1 MATTFTECPD
11 AVKRRAMEIARK
23 HHQHLLEGDVTIFF
37 KFAENPDDVALMFQ
51 GYPAAAT
58 IKINSYEK
66 RIEGLQ
72 DATMTI
78 DKVWWDEASEEM
90 QDALLDHELQHI
102 DVRRNKA
109 GAIKYDDANRPCLR
123 LRKRDFQLGGFHCI
137 AKRHGVDA
145 LEVQQVEKVNGVW
158 KQMELGFAMA

>member
-1 MATTFTECPD
+1 MATTYSECP
-11 AVKRRAMEIARK
+11 AEIKKRATQIAREF
-23 HHQHLLEGDVTIFF
+23 HPHLIEGDVTIFF
-37 KFAENPDDVALMFQ
+37 KWAENPDDVALMFQ

-66 RIEGLQ
+66 RVEGLA
-72 DATMTI
+72 DCTMTI
-78 DKVWWDEASEEM
+78 DKAFWDEASEES

-123 LRKRDFQLGGFHCI
+123 LRKHDFQIGGFHSI
-137 AKRHGVDA
+137 AKRHGIGA
-145 LEVQQVEKVNGVW
+145 LEVQYVEKVNETW
-158 KQMELGFAMA
+158 KQMELAFA

>member
-1 MATTFTECPD
+1 MATTYTECPPD
-11 AVKRRAMEIARK
+11 IKRRAMDIARQ

-37 KFAENPDDVALMFQ
+37 KWAENPDDVALMNG

-66 RIEGLQ
+66 RVEGMA

-78 DKVWWDEASEEM
+78 DKEAWEELSEES
-90 QDALLDHELQHI
+90 QIALLDHELQHI

-123 LRKRDFQLGGFHCI
+123 LRKHDFQIGGFHSV

-145 LEVQQVEKVNGVW
+145 LEVQHVEKVNTVW
-158 KQMELGFAMA
+158 KQMELFAAA